1 MLHGRACP
9 GHFHERRP
17 LAFTEGGMTRANAG
31 FIKAFRHPPAAA
43 IVLCASFVGFGV
55 LCHGAHIGLAG
66 AVYSTIFIFAL
77 PAQVILVDQIA
88 REAPLWTAVLA
99 VGFTGVRLLPM
110 TVSLMPHLRGGGR
123 PKPLDYLAAHFI
135 AVTMWIE
142 SMRRI
147 PFLPRGMRVSYYFGL
162 GVLLIGVSVAG
173 AVAGYL
179 LADRLPRTVAAALI
193 FLTPIYFTLGLLG
206 NARTR
211 ADYAPLLLG
220 FCAAPLFMRI
230 APSVDLVA
238 AGLFGGTLS
247 FLAFRR
253 RRKPSKRRSA
263 SDPGDG

>member
-1 MLHGRACP
+1 
-9 GHFHERRP
+9 
-17 LAFTEGGMTRANAG
+17 MTREKAG
-31 FIKAFRHPPAAA
+31 FIKAFRHPPLPAAT
-43 IVLCASFVGFGV
+43 VLCASFVGFGV
-55 LCHGAHIGLAG
+55 LCHGDHIGLAA

-77 PAQVILVDQIA
+77 PAQVILADQIA
-88 REAPLWTAVLA
+88 REVPLWTAVLA

-110 TVSLMPHLRGGGR
+110 TVSLMPHLRGAGR

-142 SMRRI
+142 SLRRI

-162 GVLLIGVSVAG
+162 AVILVGVSVAG

-206 NARTR
+206 SARAR
-211 ADYAPLLLG
+211 ADYAPILLG
-220 FCAAPLFMRI
+220 FCAAPIFMRI
-230 APSVDLVA
+230 APSFDLVA

-247 FLAFRR
+247 FFAFRR
-253 RRKPSKRRSA
+253 RDPSKPRSA
-263 SDPGDG
+263 SDPRDG